1 MDGAM
6 TRKTTYAF
14 ALTLVTGLSYVG
26 AAAAC
31 GGDEHEDKKDES
43 VRICGGEE
51 HDDDDK
57 DESVRL
63 CGGEEH
69 DDDDKDES

>member
-1 MDGAM
+1 M
-6 TRKTTYAF
+6 TKKTASVF
-14 ALTLVTGLSYVG
+14 ALSLLTGLSYVG

-43 VRICGGEE
+43 VRLCGGDE
-51 HDDDDK
+51 HEDKK

-63 CGGEEH
+63 CGGDEH
-69 DDDDKDES
+69 EDKKDES